1 MDLQNFQAVF
11 IFFNHHYKERI
22 SMTKIIA
29 LYAYVVYYV
38 FTSNNDSCIYFVDVK
53 LFPKLM

>member
-1 MDLQNFQAVF
+1 
-11 IFFNHHYKERI
+11 
-22 SMTKIIA
+22 MTKIIA